1 MDRQLLPFI
10 NRPTTHEICSHDL
23 GRQYKTVHFC
33 HSLIVQQPTNC
44 NNGEDYTDNVP
55 LVSTCH
61 SQCAS
66 VSTCHS
72 QCASVAIALH
82 VVGMKRGS
90 GTFRHVIAKSHG
102 HFDMSLQIPWVVLAL
117 LAVDTKRRYTS
128 KCTAKLKCRH
138 SLGKKTWQT

>member
-1 MDRQLLPFI
+1 MFTWLGTPILDRPLLPFI

-66 VSTCHS
+66 V
-72 QCASVAIALH
+72 AIASH